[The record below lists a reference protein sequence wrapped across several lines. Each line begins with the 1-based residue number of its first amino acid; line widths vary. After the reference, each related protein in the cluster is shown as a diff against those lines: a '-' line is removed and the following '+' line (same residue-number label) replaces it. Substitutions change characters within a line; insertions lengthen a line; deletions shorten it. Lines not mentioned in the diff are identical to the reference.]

1 MSNEQEKIKDIKI
14 KWFALGTLFGLF
26 FGAVFMLGYMLETQD
41 ENNLDAS
48 EKVLGSDD
56 KVYVRYGNLTGY
68 CDLTEW
74 NACTVEKFEDR
85 NYWVKAYYATNNT
98 DILSVKYTLS
108 ITKERAEELVES
120 YKDAIKVESNL
131 PNISDNSLGEKQTY
145 NSENWDTNLQD
156 CTITDRSTGLVIMLA
171 GCDDAFDD
179 RTLADDPNISN
190 QMEGLETGML
200 QYGFI
205 FSDWRDMKDV
215 PDTQRNEL
223 CGEHE
228 LLDSTYLHLPF
239 ATKYRCISIGLIS
252 TSQSNMNGED

>member
-1 MSNEQEKIKDIKI
+1 MEVMNDKQ
-14 KWFALGTLFGLF
+14 TLLVAFLIFGIVTGLI
-26 FGAVFMLGYMLETQD
+26 FGMPIGVVLYNSLDFHK
-41 ENNLDAS
+41 NNLDAS
-48 EKVLGSDD
+48 EKVLGSDR
-56 KVYVRYGNLTGY
+56 VYVRYGNLTGY